1 MRAGECSLKGQRM
14 NREHAQRVYFEQLKR
29 AVSIEAVLER
39 YGIELKRRGGSL
51 KGCCPIHGGS
61 NPSQFVVSNGLWR
74 CFSPECN
81 RGGSIIEFVAAMEN
95 IDARHA
101 ALLIARWF
109 AISSGH
115 VSQHPQQRR
124 STMSG
129 QRPSH
134 KAFVVEDREE
144 GSDEKPF
151 WTRVG
156 SAWPH
161 QDGKGLNIQI
171 ASGVAV
177 SGRLV
182 LREYTDEDAKQ
193 EEQLKSATKR
203 KK

>member
-1 MRAGECSLKGQRM
+1 M
-14 NREHAQRVYFEQLKR
+14 NRGHAQSVFFEQLKR
-29 AVSIEAVLER
+29 AVSIEAVIAR
-39 YGIELKRRGGSL
+39 YGVELKGRGDTL
-51 KGCCPIHGGS
+51 KGCCPIHNGS
-61 NPSQFVVSNGLWR
+61 NPTQFTVSLKKGLWH
-74 CFSPECN
+74 CFGDCR

-95 IDARHA
+95 VEARDA
-101 ALLIARWF
+101 ALMIARWF
-109 AISSGH
+109 AISSGPPN
-115 VSQHPQQRR
+115 SQHPQHRR
-124 STMSG
+124 SNMSG

-134 KAFVVEDREE
+134 KAFVVEDKEE

-161 QDGKGLNIQI
+161 SDGKGLNVQL

-182 LREYTDEDAKQ
+182 LREYTDDDAKE
-193 EEQLKSATKR
+193 EEQQKSTKR